1 MKKLIAIALVAL
13 LLTASVF
20 AQASSETAASQTK
33 LDKIKAAGKLIVGT
47 EAQYAPYEFKDAN
60 ANFAGCDIWLAQQ
73 IADSIGVKLEIVDM
87 SFDGIIPAVIS
98 GQVDLGIAAFT
109 ATKER
114 AEVIDFSANYEFSTQ
129 YVVVAAGNEDVY
141 STKASLAGKKVGAQ
155 KGTNQSQIV
164 LNAMP
169 ESELFELAKYPA
181 LALEV
186 QNGNI
191 AALVADQAAGQALID
206 SSNGKLA
213 RANFEFDEGDGATGT
228 KNVVIQKGNPELVEA
243 VNAVVN
249 RVYEDGTFL
258 AEFEKAVEL
267 AATLGL

>member
-1 MKKLIAIALVAL
+1 MKKLV
-13 LLTASVF
+13 VF
-20 AQASSETAASQTK
+20 ALISLLSLAMVFAAGSSEKSEMNK

-60 ANFAGCDIWLAQQ
+60 ANFVGCDIWLAQQ

-87 SFDGIIPAVIS
+87 SFDGIIPAVTS
-98 GQVDLGIAAFT
+98 GQVDIGIAAFT
-109 ATKER
+109 ATPER
-114 AEVIDFSANYEFSTQ
+114 AEVIDFSSSYETSTQ
-129 YVVVAAGNEDVY
+129 YLIVKAGNENVY
-141 STKASLAGKKVGAQ
+141 TTKASLKGQKIGAQ

-164 LNAMP
+164 KNGFP

-191 AALVADQAAGQALID
+191 AGLVADQAAGESIIE
-206 SSNGKLA
+206 SSEGKLVK
-213 RANFEFDEGDGATGT
+213 ANFTFDPEDGAVGT
-228 KNVVIQKGNPELVEA
+228 KNAVIQKGNPELVAA
-243 VNAVVN
+243 VNEVIDRVVA
-249 RVYEDGTFL
+249 DGSFL
-258 AEFEKAVEL
+258 EEFNKAVDL